1 MRIAAL
7 AVVVGGASV
16 TGEPMG
22 CSDLPTQQDIEVT
35 WSIPDG
41 PGPSGVQLIGCHDW
55 GADVDHDGASFD
67 PGWQRC
73 AVQGWR
79 QDGQLRV
86 TSTPVKIASD
96 ADSIHVEFDLPS
108 GPIGGMGAEVRSTGA
123 SVRIERVL
131 PGTPAARAGLQ
142 AGDRVLA
149 VDGNPTEY
157 MSTDRFVRVV
167 TGAPGSSVGL
177 KVTSRSGEEIRDVHL
192 IRQRIR
198 SR

>member
-16 TGEPMG
+16 AGEPMG
-22 CSDLPTQQDIEVT
+22 CSGLPSHHDVEVT
-35 WSIPDG
+35 WSMPSG
-41 PGPSGVQLIGCHDW
+41 PGPTGIQLIGCHDW
-55 GADVDHDGASFD
+55 GAQLETHGASFD

-79 QDGQLRV
+79 QDGELRV
-86 TSTPVKIASD
+86 TSTPVKIPGD
-96 ADSIHVEFDLPS
+96 ATSIHVDFDLPT

-123 SVRIERVL
+123 GVRIERVL
-131 PGTPAARAGLQ
+131 PETPAALAGLRS
-142 AGDRVLA
+142 GDRVIE
-149 VDGNPTEY
+149 VDGLPTEY

-167 TGAPGSSVGL
+167 TGAPGTAVGL
-177 KVTSRSGEEIRDVHL
+177 KVRSRDGEEIRHVRL
-192 IRQRIR
+192 IRQRIL